1 VSESGLR
8 GDEGRGRLVAWGQAR
23 PRRRALEVSGEAD
36 TPLTVT
42 VGGVTRSVRFVAGDV
57 HALPFANATFDLVT
71 CHLAAHRF
79 PHTALAVREVQRVL
93 ATGGSFLIAEP
104 LAGDEIDVGA
114 VRAYRR
120 PEWHAF
126 LRAAGLTVMEEDV
139 IAPTGPDR
147 VILLRA
153 EKD

>member
-1 VSESGLR
+1 MSEPVLH
-8 GDEGRGRLVAWGQAR
+8 GDEALARLVAWGQAR
-23 PRRRALEVSGEAD
+23 PRRRALEVARDAD
-36 TPLTVT
+36 SPLIVMLGAVARTVRL
-42 VGGVTRSVRFVAGDV
+42 VIGDAE
-57 HALPFANATFDLVT
+57 ALPFDNGTFDLVT

-79 PHTALAVREVQRVL
+79 PHAALAVREVQRVL
-93 ATGGSFLIAEP
+93 ASGGSFIVAEP
-104 LAGDEIDVGA
+104 LGSDDPDARAVG
-114 VRAYRR
+114 AYRR

-139 IAPTGPDR
+139 LAAAGPHP

>member
-1 VSESGLR
+1 VSEAGLQ

-23 PRRRALEVSGEAD
+23 PGRRALEVSGEAD

-57 HALPFANATFDLVT
+57 EALPFANGTFDLVT

-79 PHTALAVREVQRVL
+79 PHAALAVREVQRVL
-93 ATGGSFLIAEP
+93 TAGGSFLIAEP
-104 LAGDEIDVGA
+104 LAREETDA
-114 VRAYRR
+114 APARAYRR
-120 PEWHAF
+120 QEWHAF

-139 IAPTGPDR
+139 IAAAGSDR